1 MHVAEK
7 GAHGGARAPQAP
19 ARVRQG
25 GRAAH
30 RALQA
35 GGRAP
40 AAVRARVLR
49 HPDGHAGQPV
59 RRPGPCVVLVVLA
72 LEPEL
77 SRRSFANACP
87 ALCMAVRRP
96 CGRAYS
102 ASAALVVAEPVG
114 GIIVSAQS
122 GGRALHRASCRPVVE
137 PRRAQAPR
145 GAPGVLETVVFAR
158 LSLSWWSGGE
168 PKNAGERE
176 RERERGEECG
186 AGARA
191 ALRLCRRCAGRGH
204 SARSRS
210 GCRHGTRMPPL
221 PACRRRVTLLCA
233 RRGQQEQARR
243 GAGARARAA
252 LDLAAGRR
260 RWPGCGAQGRGG
272 GRGGGGR
279 GHRRRRAVRGRAAG
293 AGRAA
298 RRRRRRQRPDADDGP
313 RLWLGRAP
321 RPWSRWNKHVGTTA
335 MQSAGVHSFP
345 LFPLFDCAVGAHL
358 LLVGRRAPALAL
370 VGARR
375 LRLCI

>member
-176 RERERGEECG
+176 SERERGEECG

-191 ALRLCRRCAGRGH
+191 ALRLCRRCAARGH

-221 PACRRRVTLLCA
+221 PSLSPPRDPAVRAAGAARASAPRRRSAGPRGARSRCRTAPMARLWRARPRRRPRRRRSRPPTAA
-233 RRGQQEQARR
+233 RRLRVSRRRWARR
-243 GAGARARAA
+243 AA
-252 LDLAAGRR
+252 AAAAAAAGRR
-260 RWPGCGAQGRGG
+260 
-272 GRGGGGR
+272 
-279 GHRRRRAVRGRAAG
+279 
-293 AGRAA
+293 
-298 RRRRRRQRPDADDGP
+298 
-313 RLWLGRAP
+313 
-321 RPWSRWNKHVGTTA
+321 
-335 MQSAGVHSFP
+335 
-345 LFPLFDCAVGAHL
+345 
-358 LLVGRRAPALAL
+358 
-370 VGARR
+370 
-375 LRLCI
+375 

>member
-168 PKNAGERE
+168 PKNAGQALAR
-176 RERERGEECG
+176 RSGSAVGVPRV
-186 AGARA
+186 ATARA
-191 ALRLCRRCAGRGH
+191 AGAGVGMAPACRL
-204 SARSRS
+204 S
-210 GCRHGTRMPPL
+210 

-358 LLVGRRAPALAL
+358 LLTGRRAPALAL

-375 LRLCI
+375 LPLCI